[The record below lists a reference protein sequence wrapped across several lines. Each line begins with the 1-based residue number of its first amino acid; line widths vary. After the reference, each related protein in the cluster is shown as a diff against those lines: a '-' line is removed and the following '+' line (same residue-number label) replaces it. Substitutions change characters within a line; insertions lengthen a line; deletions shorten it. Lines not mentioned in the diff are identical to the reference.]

1 MCMSVLPTCVSGY
14 HVRAYIPQRPEED
27 IGSCVTITGWI
38 WATFWVLGIQPRFSL
53 RKTFL
58 SPGRFLRSFR
68 SSIPGIWGK
77 RPNILFCHTIYK
89 VNKLCFIIFKFFWCV
104 QFCCILKEK
113 TIHCIACIWLV
124 EIPENNFRE
133 TFNCCPLVLTI
144 SCSFTEKLHFLYSN
158 SDSSTRLY
166 KY

>member
-1 MCMSVLPTCVSGY
+1 MNKRIFLFLIYVYECLAYMCVWVPCACLYPTETRRGY
-14 HVRAYIPQRPEED
+14 
-27 IGSCVTITGWI
+27 WI
-38 WATFWVLGIQPRFSL
+38 LCNYYRMLWATFWVLGIQPRFSL
-53 RKTFL
+53 NKTFL

-68 SSIPGIWGK
+68 SSLYQEYGGNDKIFYFVT
-77 RPNILFCHTIYK
+77 LYK

-133 TFNCCPLVLTI
+133 TFNCV
-144 SCSFTEKLHFLYSN
+144 H
-158 SDSSTRLY
+158 
-166 KY
+166 